1 MPFPNTPSGRAN
13 QAQGVVIADMDGAG
27 LPDLVVS
34 ASDIGGTRTGG
45 VVVFRSTGSRTF
57 APGTTYPTTF
67 FRNGMGAV
75 GDLNGDGHPDVVV
88 TGATS
93 GDSLAYFLND
103 GSGGLG
109 APVYIPHTGAVG
121 LALGDLTRSGPG
133 TLDVVVGTGGSGT
146 WMLRNGPNGAPP
158 SRGGHHAARH
168 HRPGEHHRRSHQRG
182 RRSGELHRD
191 GRRITRWF
199 RSR

>member
-1 MPFPNTPSGRAN
+1 
-13 QAQGVVIADMDGAG
+13 
-27 LPDLVVS
+27 
-34 ASDIGGTRTGG
+34 
-45 VVVFRSTGSRTF
+45 
-57 APGTTYPTTF
+57 
-67 FRNGMGAV
+67 MGAV

-158 SRGGHHAARH
+158 PVADTTPPSSPSRRTSPPKPPAR
-168 HRPGEHHRRSHQRG
+168 PAQR
-182 RRSGELHRD
+182 
-191 GRRITRWF
+191 
-199 RSR
+199 